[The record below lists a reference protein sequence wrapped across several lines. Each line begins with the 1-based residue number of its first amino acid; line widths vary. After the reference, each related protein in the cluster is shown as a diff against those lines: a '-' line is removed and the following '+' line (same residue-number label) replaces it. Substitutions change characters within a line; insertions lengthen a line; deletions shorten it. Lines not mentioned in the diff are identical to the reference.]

1 MDQQIDHII
10 SELNDL
16 KETLNDS
23 IEKKRDDDSSTN
35 QPKPIRRRQN
45 RSFQLNRSK
54 YLNEEQ

>member
-35 QPKPIRRRQN
+35 NKDEIMNQPSKNRIHFLQN
-45 RSFQLNRSK
+45 LV
-54 YLNEEQ
+54 